1 MIKTN
6 SETIQSQVWQVIPAG
21 KGADMSKLQDQ
32 HCMTPEQWTWLLC
45 SVSAVPANKLL
56 LQEINPINRNW

>member
-1 MIKTN
+1 MMKTN

-45 SVSAVPANKLL
+45 SV
-56 LQEINPINRNW
+56 